1 MEFLKKWSASE
12 HLFLELPIE
21 SKIFIKYYYKVGINM
36 YSSRKLNQVALT
48 KQRTFPSLKCTISP
62 THKIKDKELN
72 IEKDVP
78 SLEVGKEYEIKR
90 TELKESNHDLYLI
103 VGSIDGLLFMNEEE
117 VKAHFDV
124 SSLNSLG
131 LKVWDAPFFRT
142 GMQIEEKEE
151 KKDLK
156 DVRNLG

>member
-1 MEFLKKWSASE
+1 
-12 HLFLELPIE
+12 
-21 SKIFIKYYYKVGINM
+21 M
-36 YSSRKLNQVALT
+36 YSSRKLNALALT
-48 KQRTFPSLKCTISP
+48 KQRTFPKLKCTTSP
-62 THKIKDKELN
+62 THKIKDTELN

-103 VGSIDGLLFMNEEE
+103 VGSIDGLLFMNEDE
-117 VKAHFDV
+117 VKSHFDISV
-124 SSLNSLG
+124 LNSLG
-131 LKVWDAPFFRT
+131 LKVWDAPFFKT

>member
-1 MEFLKKWSASE
+1 
-12 HLFLELPIE
+12 
-21 SKIFIKYYYKVGINM
+21 M
-36 YSSRKLNQVALT
+36 YSSKKLNKIALT
-48 KQRTFPSLKCTISP
+48 KQRTFPSLKCTVSP
-62 THKIKDKELN
+62 THKIKDTELN
-72 IEKDVP
+72 IEKDVS

-90 TELKESNHDLYLI
+90 TELKEGNSNLYLI

-117 VKAHFDV
+117 IKSHFDV

-151 KKDLK
+151 KKELK

>member
-1 MEFLKKWSASE
+1 
-12 HLFLELPIE
+12 
-21 SKIFIKYYYKVGINM
+21 M
-36 YSSRKLNQVALT
+36 YSSRKLNQAALT
-48 KQRTFPSLKCTISP
+48 KQKSFPKLKCITSP
-62 THKIKDKELN
+62 THKIKDTELN
-72 IEKDVP
+72 VEKDVP

-90 TELKESNHDLYLI
+90 TELKEGNSDLYLI

-117 VKAHFDV
+117 IKSHFDV
-124 SSLNSLG
+124 SILSSLG
-131 LKVWDAPFFRT
+131 LKVWDAPFFKT

>member
-1 MEFLKKWSASE
+1 
-12 HLFLELPIE
+12 
-21 SKIFIKYYYKVGINM
+21 M
-36 YSSRKLNQVALT
+36 YSSKKLNKIALT
-48 KQRTFPSLKCTISP
+48 KQRTFPKLKCITSP
-62 THKIKDKELN
+62 THKIKDTELN
-72 IEKDVP
+72 IEKDVD

-142 GMQIEEKEE
+142 GMQIE
-151 KKDLK
+151 DSPS
-156 DVRNLG
+156 

>member
-1 MEFLKKWSASE
+1 
-12 HLFLELPIE
+12 
-21 SKIFIKYYYKVGINM
+21 M
-36 YSSRKLNQVALT
+36 YSNRKLNKIALT
-48 KQRTFPSLKCTISP
+48 KQRTFPSLKCTKSP
-62 THKIKDKELN
+62 THKIKDTELN
-72 IEKDVP
+72 VEKDVP

-90 TELKESNHDLYLI
+90 TELKESNHDLYLV

-117 VKAHFDV
+117 IKSHFDV
-124 SSLNSLG
+124 SVLSSLG
-131 LKVWDAPFFRT
+131 LKVWDAPFFKT

>member
-12 HLFLELPIE
+12 HLFLELPY
-21 SKIFIKYYYKVGINM
+21 KVKLYYKVGKIM
-36 YSSRKLNQVALT
+36 YSNRKLNKIALT
-48 KQRTFPSLKCTISP
+48 KQRTFPSLKCISSP
-62 THKIKDKELN
+62 THKIKDTELN
-72 IEKDVP
+72 VEKDVP

-90 TELKESNHDLYLI
+90 TELKESNHDLYLV

-117 VKAHFDV
+117 IKSHFDV
-124 SSLNSLG
+124 SVLNSLG
-131 LKVWDAPFFRT
+131 LKVWDAPFFKT